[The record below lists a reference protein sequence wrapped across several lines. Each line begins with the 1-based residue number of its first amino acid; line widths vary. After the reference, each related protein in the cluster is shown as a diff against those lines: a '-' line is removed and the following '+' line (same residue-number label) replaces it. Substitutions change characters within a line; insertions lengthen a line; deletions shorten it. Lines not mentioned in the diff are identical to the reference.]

1 MANLRQKQKESTR
14 KRLLEVALDLFVTNG
29 YVATTID
36 DIATGAGTTRVT
48 FYAHFESRQ
57 DLMRAL
63 IGELNEILDRR
74 ARPDTGGSTAS
85 PLVDAVRIGSRGLLA
100 DWLLNQARR
109 WPRIRPYIIAA
120 TEAAAVDPDIR
131 TLFYAWVEEVVAD
144 VVEGLDAA
152 DRFDPAARHFR
163 GELAFAN
170 LDQTALYWMRNGG
183 FDIDTAPEFDVMVE
197 AWWRLVGTGGL
208 R

>member
-1 MANLRQKQKESTR
+1 MANLRQRQKESTR
-14 KRLLEVALDLFVTNG
+14 KRLLEVALDLFVTRG

-36 DIATGAGTTRVT
+36 DIASAAGTTRVT
-48 FYAHFESRQ
+48 FYAHFESRK

-63 IGELNEILDRR
+63 MGELNEILGRHT
-74 ARPDTGGSTAS
+74 RPDTGGSTAS
-85 PLVDAVRIGSRGLLA
+85 PLVEAVQVGSRELLA
-100 DWLLNQARR
+100 DWLRNQARQ
-109 WPRIRPYIIAA
+109 WPRIRPYILSA
-120 TEAAAVDPDIR
+120 TEASAVDPDIR
-131 TLFYAWVEEVVAD
+131 SLFHEWIEDVVAD

-152 DRFDPAARHFR
+152 DRFDAAGRHFR

-170 LDQTALYWMRNGG
+170 LDQTALYWMRGGG